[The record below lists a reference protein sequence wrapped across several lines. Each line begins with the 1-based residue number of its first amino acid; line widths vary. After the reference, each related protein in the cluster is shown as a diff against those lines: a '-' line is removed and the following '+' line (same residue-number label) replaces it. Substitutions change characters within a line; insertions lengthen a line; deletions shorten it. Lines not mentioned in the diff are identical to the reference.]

1 MLNKF
6 GLLERDMDS
15 IIAVLIKQPTV
26 EKSFIFGSRA
36 KGNFKKGN
44 DVDLAL
50 KGRYLNF
57 DVISQISY
65 QLNEETKMPYNFDV
79 LNYHT
84 LEEPDLINHID
95 RIGIEIYSK

>member
-57 DVISQISY
+57 DVISRISY
-65 QLNEETKMPYNFDV
+65 QLNEETKMPYNFYI

-84 LEEPDLINHID
+84 
-95 RIGIEIYSK
+95 

>member
-65 QLNEETKMPYNFDV
+65 QLNEETKMPYNFDI

-84 LEEPDLINHID
+84 
-95 RIGIEIYSK
+95 

>member
-95 RIGIEIYSK
+95 SIGIEIYSK

>member
-36 KGNFKKGN
+36 KGNFKKGS

-50 KGRYLNF
+50 KGKDLNF